1 MASPPISGSTPRF
14 SDANACKQWLNA
26 LPLTNVPLVHATL
39 TAQLE
44 LLNRT
49 TIAPLERLKISELLR
64 NQVAFVQMEMARK
77 YLGKPLP
84 LETAER
90 DTWNSVDGLWA
101 AMSAAYRLSL
111 QDCVEDGS
119 DIARHVTLIAHRCL
133 RYTGLRMMENCR
145 IYREPGKALWRQA
158 HELFALAEQRGFAA
172 DAVKDSLNEQSDS
185 TSCTAAYAQILLTH
199 LADPYR
205 LTSEQLNLLDRWL
218 DKWAVRVTVA
228 TQPPEHAALPQVAVD
243 LAGTAAPHVVREGQG
258 QTLAKPRYL
267 DMERLAA
274 TFQKRI
280 KRLRKGGDPVE
291 LGLGKDCTP
300 RDCENL
306 LVTLYQHW
314 CQAAPAKRDFTRRA
328 GADKAQTA
336 LGMAAI
342 HFFLG
347 GEQPFKQPGE
357 KEKLSQR
364 EIHDLQFFGRISEK
378 TEKHHVSQLG
388 FGLETWQIQDESA
401 LGFRLIRP
409 DQDGMRIRLKQ
420 LIAVRPTDSSA
431 YALGVIKWLIF
442 PLDGGLHIGVRI
454 LPGLS
459 LAVAARPLPLI
470 MDAANKYTQA
480 FLLSDMPVLR
490 EAASLVLPPGWFG
503 PGRLVEI
510 RGKESQT
517 VKLLTLIE
525 KGNDYERV
533 GFERQA

>member
-1 MASPPISGSTPRF
+1 MTSPPGATPRF
-14 SDANACKQWLNA
+14 SDANACKQWLKD

-44 LLNRT
+44 LLNRST
-49 TIAPLERLKISELLR
+49 SIAPLERLKISELLR
-64 NQVAFVQMEMARK
+64 SPVAFVQTEMARK
-77 YLGKPLP
+77 YLGKPVP

-90 DTWNSVDGLWA
+90 GAWSSVDSLWV
-101 AMSAAYRLSL
+101 AMDAAYYLSL
-111 QDCVEDGS
+111 QNCREDGS
-119 DIARHVTLIAHRCL
+119 EVARHAALITHRCL
-133 RYTGLRMMENCR
+133 RYTGLRMMEHCR

-158 HELFALAEQRGFAA
+158 HELFALAEQRGYAL
-172 DAVKDSLNEQSDS
+172 DAVKDSLNEQGDS
-185 TSCTAAYAQILLTH
+185 THCTAAYTHILLTH

-205 LTSEQLNLLDRWL
+205 LTPEQFNLLDRWL

-228 TQPPEHAALPQVAVD
+228 IQPPEHAALPLVAVD
-243 LAGTAAPHVVREGQG
+243 LAGAAAPGMVHEGQAPASVN
-258 QTLAKPRYL
+258 TRYL
-267 DMERLAA
+267 DMERIAA
-274 TFQKRI
+274 SFQKRI
-280 KRLRKGGDPVE
+280 KRLKKGADPVE

-300 RDCENL
+300 RDCESL

-314 CQAAPAKRDFTRRA
+314 CQAAPAKRDFARRA

-347 GEQPFKQPGE
+347 GEQPFKQPDE

-378 TEKHHVSQLG
+378 TEKLHVSQLG

-409 DQDGMRIRLKQ
+409 DQDGMRIRLNQ
-420 LIAVRPTDSSA
+420 LIAVRPADSSS
-431 YALGVIKWLIF
+431 YALGAIKWLIS

-470 MDAANKYTQA
+470 ADAANKYTQA
-480 FLLSDMPVLR
+480 FALSDMPVLR
-490 EAASLVLPPGWFG
+490 EAASLVLPPGWFS

-510 RGKESQT
+510 RSAESQT

-525 KGNDYERV
+525 KGSDFERV
-533 GFERQA
+533 GFERLS